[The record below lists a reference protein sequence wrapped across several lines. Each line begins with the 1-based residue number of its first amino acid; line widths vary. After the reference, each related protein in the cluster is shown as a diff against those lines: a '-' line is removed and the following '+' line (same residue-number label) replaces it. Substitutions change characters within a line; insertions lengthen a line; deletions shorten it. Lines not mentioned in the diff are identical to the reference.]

1 MLGCARHFPH
11 RNTFPIF
18 QLLEEIAVKNSTLR
32 KFVCSALL
40 SAVVVL
46 AGSAAVLAQGQPA
59 GPRYVSPRRSVELPL
74 PGQKKVMI
82 DYGSPEA
89 HGRKMIGEKE
99 PLDKVWRFGANKA
112 THLTTDV
119 DLVIGGETVPA
130 GTYTLFAIPAK
141 DKWTLIINKTT
152 GQWGI
157 PYKPEYEQT
166 VLAKVNMKVE
176 TLSAPQERFLITLSQ
191 TGQERWLIAEWEN
204 WRVSVPITLAPAK

>member
-1 MLGCARHFPH
+1 
-11 RNTFPIF
+11 
-18 QLLEEIAVKNSTLR
+18 
-32 KFVCSALL
+32 
-40 SAVVVL
+40 
-46 AGSAAVLAQGQPA
+46 
-59 GPRYVSPRRSVELPL
+59 
-74 PGQKKVMI
+74 MI